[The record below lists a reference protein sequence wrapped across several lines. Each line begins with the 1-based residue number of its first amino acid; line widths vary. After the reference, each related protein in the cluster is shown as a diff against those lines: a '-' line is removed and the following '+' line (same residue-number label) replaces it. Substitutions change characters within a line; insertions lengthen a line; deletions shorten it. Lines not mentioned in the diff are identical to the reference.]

1 MHGHQTQNVLSVFIK
16 QALLPL
22 QYRLLKCLVVI
33 KWLRVFTC
41 WFSYVLQSIT
51 AGRDFVPWVV
61 KKGHLLEIHTKIWKE
76 NATSEIISTHC
87 FFQTHTFQNAPTL
100 INGPR
105 SRKKVRLI
113 SRSCIVCSYSG
124 KHSTNRYTM
133 VNRICFPAHM
143 RSFSFP
149 ILQGPGSFFTPRFP
163 EE

>member
-1 MHGHQTQNVLSVFIK
+1 MLI
-16 QALLPL
+16 LLCFAVNNSWTRFCTLGCQKRPSPRNTYKDMKKRMKL
-22 QYRLLKCLVVI
+22 Q
-33 KWLRVFTC
+33 
-41 WFSYVLQSIT
+41 
-51 AGRDFVPWVV
+51 
-61 KKGHLLEIHTKIWKE
+61 KK
-76 NATSEIISTHC
+76 ISTHC

-149 ILQGPGSFFTPRFP
+149 ILQGPGPFFTPRFP

>member
-1 MHGHQTQNVLSVFIK
+1 MTFIFFSQWQLQKILYLGTKKKYVQRYQN
-16 QALLPL
+16 
-22 QYRLLKCLVVI
+22 
-33 KWLRVFTC
+33 
-41 WFSYVLQSIT
+41 
-51 AGRDFVPWVV
+51 
-61 KKGHLLEIHTKIWKE
+61 E
-76 NATSEIISTHC
+76 NATSEMISTHC

-143 RSFSFP
+143 FTNTVQKLRVINNKSLRCHYNAISYFCIFALVQTVYHIG
-149 ILQGPGSFFTPRFP
+149 ILLIETCGISLSKIS
-163 EE
+163 